1 MDFKRYRLAWC
12 GLWRGLDAGSNNGL
26 VWSYGVF
33 LTGIQNKERMFLWCL
48 ANHGSSKEEQSRGT
62 VQWLFMICTLD
73 VM

>member
-33 LTGIQNKERMFLWCL
+33 LTGIQNKERIKAL
-48 ANHGSSKEEQSRGT
+48 E
-62 VQWLFMICTLD
+62 
-73 VM
+73 